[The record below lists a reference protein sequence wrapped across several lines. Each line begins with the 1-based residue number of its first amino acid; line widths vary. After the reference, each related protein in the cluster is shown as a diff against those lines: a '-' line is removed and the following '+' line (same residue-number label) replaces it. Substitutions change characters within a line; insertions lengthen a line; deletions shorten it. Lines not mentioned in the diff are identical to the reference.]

1 MFKYLPIIK
10 TAQCGSLNKAAK
22 ELGYTQ
28 PSLWYIINNMES
40 EFGIKIF
47 SRTKRGVSLTNV
59 GKELLDI
66 MAKIQS
72 LEEQL
77 YKTAQIRQENRLPVG
92 ATLSVASQ
100 WMPDIMLKLS
110 ERYPNT
116 TVKLEYHINYIEGIA
131 SMDNYNID
139 CCFSVID
146 DPKGLDCI
154 KLYEDPYYLITNE
167 DHPLASRKSIS
178 VDEVLERYP
187 MIPNNESFD
196 TDSPMHKYYKSA
208 ANVTMAEFDP
218 MDNQI
223 TISLVER
230 GLGVTILPYL
240 GLNIYLRDHRVK
252 AIPLENG
259 LHRNINLICPNEQ
272 DRSQLITDFIDIT
285 VAYVNEW
292 RKKQTYENI

>member
-116 TVKLEYHINYIEGIA
+116 TVKLEYH
-131 SMDNYNID
+131 
-139 CCFSVID
+139 SVD
-146 DPKGLDCI
+146 
-154 KLYEDPYYLITNE
+154 
-167 DHPLASRKSIS
+167 RKS
-178 VDEVLERYP
+178 VV
-187 MIPNNESFD
+187 
-196 TDSPMHKYYKSA
+196 
-208 ANVTMAEFDP
+208 
-218 MDNQI
+218 
-223 TISLVER
+223 
-230 GLGVTILPYL
+230 
-240 GLNIYLRDHRVK
+240 
-252 AIPLENG
+252 
-259 LHRNINLICPNEQ
+259 
-272 DRSQLITDFIDIT
+272 
-285 VAYVNEW
+285 
-292 RKKQTYENI
+292 